1 MHKKLTFNF
10 NKDNLFFSGNN
21 FFLIGVFF
29 LPTALPI
36 SALFFIVS
44 LIISFYKKNHFSLK
58 DKWNYPFYI
67 SIGLIIFSCINI
79 LFLNRSE
86 FLIKYDS
93 SLIWLNLFNWIPFVI
108 LFCGLQS
115 YLATN
120 TQRIKFAKFL
130 VSGTIPVLFS
140 FISQKFFNWF
150 GPYETLYGLIIW
162 FQKPILINSPKAGL
176 FSNPNY
182 AGIWLALVLPF
193 SLYLFQQS
201 RNNSKSKI
209 ITFLVSV
216 LITYSIFLTFSRNA
230 FLGILITLLILLG
243 FRKLFYSLIIFLSIV
258 VIDSF
263 VIPLKNLLP
272 INSSDLSIVD
282 KFMQFNFFSAPRIE
296 IWKSALSRIFERPLW
311 GWGPSTFEHLHIKN
325 NNALEIPKSFVQ
337 ANHSHNMP
345 LELAHNFGI
354 PLALILV
361 FTIIFLFVF
370 SWKKIYFG
378 YVDLEIN
385 RVNKTWFA
393 SSLIVLSSHLTDIT
407 YYDGKISILI
417 SILFAGLRCIINEKS
432 IKSEN
437 I

>member
-1 MHKKLTFNF
+1 MHKISAFNI
-10 NKDNLFFSGNN
+10 NKEKLFFSGNN

-44 LIISFYKKNHFSLK
+44 LIISFYKKNNFSLK

-79 LFLNRSE
+79 LFINKSE
-86 FLIKYDS
+86 FLMDYDY

-120 TQRIKFAKFL
+120 IQRIKFAKFF

-140 FISQKFFNWF
+140 FISQKFFNWY
-150 GPYETLYGLIIW
+150 GPYETFYGLIIW
-162 FQKPILINSPKAGL
+162 FQKPTLANYPNAGL

-182 AGIWLALVLPF
+182 AGMWLALVLPF
-193 SLYLFQQS
+193 SIYLFQQS
-201 RNNSKSKI
+201 RNYSKSKI
-209 ITFLVSV
+209 ITFLISI
-216 LITYSIFLTFSRNA
+216 LITYSIFLTSSRNA
-230 FLGILITLLILLG
+230 FLGILITLFILFG
-243 FRKLFYSLIIFLSIV
+243 FRKLFYSLIIFLSMLLL
-258 VIDSF
+258 DSF
-263 VIPLKNLLP
+263 VTPLKNLLLP
-272 INSSDLSIVD
+272 INSLSLSIVD

-296 IWKSALSRIFERPLW
+296 IWKSALSRIYERPLW
-311 GWGPSTFEHLHIKN
+311 GWGPSTFEQLHIKN
-325 NNALEIPKSFVQ
+325 NNTLEIPKRFVE

-361 FTIIFLFVF
+361 FTIIFLFIF
-370 SWKKIYFG
+370 SCKKIYFE
-378 YVDLEIN
+378 YVDTGIN

-432 IKSEN
+432 IK
-437 I
+437 